1 LINLIA
7 LKKQNNQEG
16 VQNLAVKVEKELNRK
31 SIDERNATQQELNQ

>member
-16 VQNLAVKVEKELNRK
+16 VQNPAVKVEKELNRK